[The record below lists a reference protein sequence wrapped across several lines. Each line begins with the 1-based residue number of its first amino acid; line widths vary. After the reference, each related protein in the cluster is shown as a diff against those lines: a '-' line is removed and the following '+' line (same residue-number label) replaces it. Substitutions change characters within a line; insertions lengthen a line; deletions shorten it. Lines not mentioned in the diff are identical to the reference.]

1 MYGSFSINHIL
12 KLILITNYSKIC
24 AIVTLKWVNE
34 DQELYDQS
42 LLIFTMPAQYEAYR
56 GNDGPLAT
64 PIKSPCVSWAP
75 VGISISNI
83 PLIGIS

>member
-1 MYGSFSINHIL
+1 MILYCFLRSFSVNRIL

-24 AIVTLKWVNE
+24 AIVTLIWVEE

-56 GNDGPLAT
+56 GTLA
-64 PIKSPCVSWAP
+64 KVHY
-75 VGISISNI
+75 NR
-83 PLIGIS
+83 